1 MASLPRYPCLIAGL
15 LTMTGT
21 GCSFSPT
28 PTSSV
33 RGADADPYLWLEE
46 VDGERAMEW
55 VEAHNRAT
63 LADLQSRP
71 EYPELYRQALE
82 VLDSASRLPVVTQRG
97 AWLYNFWKDAAH
109 PRGLYRRT
117 TLEQLRQAEPT
128 WETVLDLDALAAA
141 EGRPWVFKGFD
152 CLEPEYRRCLVRLS
166 PGGGDAVEVREF
178 DLEGLQFVADGFFL
192 PRAKSQ
198 VAWIDE
204 DRVFVATDFGPG
216 SMTTS
221 GYPRIVKIWTRGT
234 PLAAAEVLYTAEVS
248 SVWARARRLRTSEGD
263 IDLVTDG
270 TSFWTSRSFQLVDG
284 RLEPL
289 DLPSSAVIEDGFA
302 GRLVISLKDDW
313 QRGDQ
318 AFRAGQVILA
328 DPSALRGGD
337 GGVEVLV
344 DPTAGEVVEAV
355 VASRQ
360 GVLVSML
367 EDVRGR
373 LWRYEPT
380 PTGGMQRRSIP
391 FPDNGSLQVR
401 TVDSSSGDFFVEYQS
416 FTTPPTLYHVDG
428 PNPRPELIRSQAPT
442 FDGSR
447 IEVGQHWATS
457 DDGTKVPYFVVAPK
471 GIALDGTNPTHI
483 FSYGGFRN
491 ALTPSY
497 SGSYEDLHGAYGKLW
512 LERGG
517 VFVLANIRG
526 GGEFGPAW
534 HQAAL
539 KEERLRSYEDFA
551 AVARDLIERKVTSPR
566 HLGIEGRSNGGL
578 LVSVQLTRY
587 PELYGAVVMGSPLA
601 DMRRYHRLLAG
612 ASWMAEYGDPDDP
625 EQWAFISEYSPY
637 QRLEAGRDYPAL
649 FLYLSTRD
657 DRVHPAHARKF
668 AARMEELGY
677 PVWYW
682 ELTEGGH
689 GASVTNAQL
698 AQRLA
703 LAYTHLWRQL
713 R

>member
-1 MASLPRYPCLIAGL
+1 
-15 LTMTGT
+15 MTST
-21 GCSFSPT
+21 GCTLAPAPT
-28 PTSSV
+28 PPTDV
-33 RGADADPYLWLEE
+33 AIDPYLWLEE
-46 VDGERAMEW
+46 VDGERAMAW

-63 LADLQSRP
+63 LEDLGSRP
-71 EYPELYRQALE
+71 EYEELYQQALE
-82 VLDSASRLPVVTQRG
+82 VLDSASRLPAVTQRG
-97 AWLYNFWKDAAH
+97 DWLYNFWRDAAH

-117 TLEQLRQAEPT
+117 TLDQLRQPEPQ
-128 WETVLDLDALAAA
+128 WQTVLDLDALAAA
-141 EGRPWVFKGFD
+141 EGQPWVFKGLD

-166 PGGGDAVEVREF
+166 PGGGDAIEVREL
-178 DLEGLQFVADGFFL
+178 DLETLQFVADGFFL
-192 PRAKSQ
+192 PTAKSQ
-198 VAWIDE
+198 IAWIDH
-204 DRVFVATDFGPG
+204 DRIFVATDFGPD
-216 SMTTS
+216 SMTAS

-234 PLAAAEVLYTAEVS
+234 SLAAAEVLYTAEAS
-248 SVWARARRLRTSEGD
+248 SVWARARRLRTNAGD

-284 RLEPL
+284 QLELL
-289 DLPSSAVIEDGFA
+289 DLPASAVIEGGFA
-302 GRLVISLKDDW
+302 GRLVISLKEDW

-318 AFRAGQVILA
+318 VFRAGQVILA
-328 DPSALRGGD
+328 DTSVLRGGD

-344 DPTAGEVVEAV
+344 DPAPGEVVEAV

-360 GVLVSML
+360 GVLVTML
-367 EDVRGR
+367 ENVRGR

-380 PTGGMQRRSIP
+380 SAGSMQRRSIP

-401 TVDSSSGDFFVEYQS
+401 TVDSASGDFFVEYQS
-416 FTTPPTLYHVDG
+416 FTTPPALYHVDG
-428 PNPRPELIRSQAPT
+428 PNPRPDLIRSQAPT

-447 IEVGQHWATS
+447 VEVAQHWATS
-457 DDGTKVPYFVVAPK
+457 EDGTKVPYFVVSPK
-471 GIALDGTNPTHI
+471 GIVLDGSNPTHI

-497 SGSYEDLHGAYGKLW
+497 SGSYEDLHGAYGRLW

-526 GGEFGPAW
+526 GGEFGPEW

-539 KEERLRSYEDFA
+539 KDQRLRSYEDFA
-551 AVARDLIERKVTSPR
+551 AVARDLIERKITSPR

-625 EQWAFISEYSPY
+625 VEWAFISEYSPY
-637 QRLEAGRDYPAL
+637 QRLEAGHDYPAL
-649 FLYLSTRD
+649 FIYLSTRD